1 MNDGKTM
8 QAIKPL
14 CDDVDKWST
23 GNWRRCLNALFF
35 RDFAL
40 AQCLK
45 EQLKARPN
53 VWGKGLWPDAESEA
67 VGKICAEGFDYGYGT
82 DSMNF
87 IPEDRLRM
95 IFAMDED
102 EGVLDCSIDASI
114 SYDMGFKIPDEV
126 YRADTLGEMV
136 RQIVSLRHQRIAEGL
151 PVKSDEELAEHLKEQ
166 CVATGERPVADTKLL
181 VTEIARWFLP
191 WRLFPGLIPWLFALS
206 LFAAVYVVAAVA
218 FGLCGCSEVGL
229 VATRVIWAL
238 MAISYAIWKGRGD
251 GVQGVLYHLVL
262 MGFSAGFL
270 WYVMVHVPVDK
281 IVALLR

>member
-1 MNDGKTM
+1 M

-14 CDDVDKWST
+14 YDDVDKWST
-23 GNWRRCLNALFF
+23 GNWRRCLSAVFL

-40 AQCLK
+40 SQCLR
-45 EQLKARPN
+45 EQLNARPN

-67 VGKICAEGFDYGYGT
+67 IGKICAEGFDWGYGT
-82 DSMNF
+82 NSTNF

-102 EGVLDCSIDASI
+102 EGMASGSVDVSI
-114 SYDMGFKIPDEV
+114 SYDMGFQIPDAV

-136 RQIVSLRHQRIAEGL
+136 RQIVLLRHQRIAEGL
-151 PVKSDEELAEHLKEQ
+151 PVKSEGELAEHLKEQ

-191 WRLFPGLIPWLFALS
+191 WRLFPGLLPWLFALS
-206 LFAAVYVVAAVA
+206 LLAAVYVVAAVA
-218 FGLCGCSEVGL
+218 FDLCGCSEVGR
-229 VATRVIWAL
+229 VVTRVIWTL
-238 MAISYAIWKGRGD
+238 MAIAYAIWKGRGD
-251 GVQGVLYHLVL
+251 GVQGIVYHLVL

-270 WYVMVHVPVDK
+270 WYVMGRTPVDK